1 MVAKVLEPD
10 GDHAKFLN
18 PGRVPL
24 KRIRNFLS
32 WLVNLNIDDAAVTEK
47 FLREYGDF
55 FFPNQQFRRHQEI
68 AALIKKGELPERPKI
83 TLSHDDEGRT
93 VLIPP
98 SLEGELSPEQQARAR
113 KLILEYPH
121 GSLTEAWTDY
131 SAPHIRE
138 DVIEEARESHDPRE
152 REWTLYQVRYR
163 FWDWIQGH
171 PHYPTPLF
179 PALQYR
185 YCPPN
190 YRFEQ
195 AMDYLRRNLPLAKLC
210 VNRFCSTPYFLAAR
224 ASQLYCTDECAAPAK
239 KAAKLKWW
247 NENRRTKKEK

>member
-1 MVAKVLEPD
+1 MVAKVLGPD

-24 KRIRNFLS
+24 KRIGNFLS
-32 WLVNLNIDDAAVTEK
+32 WLVNLNIEDAAATEK

-68 AALIKKGELPERPKI
+68 AALIKKGELPKPEI
-83 TLSHDDEGRT
+83 TLGYDDEGR
-93 VLIPP
+93 PP
-98 SLEGELSPEQQARAR
+98 LLDGELSPEQQARAR
-113 KLILEYPH
+113 ELMLEYPH
-121 GSLTEAWTDY
+121 SWLQTAWTDY

-138 DVIEEARESHDPRE
+138 DVIEEARESRDPRE
-152 REWTLYQVRYR
+152 REWILNQMRYQ
-163 FWDWIQGH
+163 FWDWIQG
-171 PHYPTPLF
+171 PDYGTPLF
-179 PALQYR
+179 PELQYR
-185 YCPPN
+185 LCPPN

-195 AMDYLRRNLPLAKLC
+195 AINYLRRNLSLAKLC
-210 VNRFCSTPYFLAAR
+210 VNRFCGTPYFLAAR